1 MNNKVNVGLLSLEP
15 LWRHFFFLVLVLDVV
30 LLQGSYSPAE
40 FSTVCLN
47 AAVESSYWTQLRM
60 TVALPNIAN
69 KK

>member
-47 AAVESSYWTQLRM
+47 AAVESSY
-60 TVALPNIAN
+60 
-69 KK
+69 